1 MNGMDRH
8 TGRPIAG
15 ADHLLQSID
24 DILSTPVGTR
34 ICRRD
39 YGSQVPEQLDQPNNE
54 LGRLRVIAAA
64 ALALMRQEGR
74 ARVRRITLSPGTSA
88 HSAVLTITGTRTDV
102 PGRPGFS
109 VISTIRALSA
119 LSQRAPS

>member
-15 ADHLLQSID
+15 ADHLIQSIN

-34 ICRRD
+34 IGRRD
-39 YGSQVPEQLDQPNNE
+39 YGSLVAEQLDQPNNE

-74 ARVRRITLSPGTSA
+74 ARIRRITLAPGAAA
-88 HSAVLTITGTRTDV
+88 HSVVLTITGTRNDT
-102 PGRPGFS
+102 PARSSFTAS
-109 VISTIRALSA
+109 STIRALSA
-119 LSQRAPS
+119 LSQRTPS